1 MKFEIKNKPN
11 LSDQDIYDGEK
22 HGVSFE
28 WLIDK
33 LEDQKAF
40 LMKKNEDVTIET
52 YIFSCVAREKKKKG
66 KDCIVTSVL
75 ECPAFNFYIKSIDTY
90 GNCKTENLIERELY
104 WFDDKKSNIPNEN
117 PQWFKIKE
125 QLDID
130 DS

>member
-52 YIFSCVAREKKKKG
+52 YIFSCVQREKKKKVR
-66 KDCIVTSVL
+66 I
-75 ECPAFNFYIKSIDTY
+75 AFSQVFLNVQLSIFIL
-90 GNCKTENLIERELY
+90 NL
-104 WFDDKKSNIPNEN
+104 
-117 PQWFKIKE
+117 
-125 QLDID
+125 
-130 DS
+130 

>member
-1 MKFEIKNKPN
+1 MKFETKNKPN
-11 LSDQDIYDGEK
+11 LNNQEIYDGEK
-22 HGVSFE
+22 YGVSFE

-33 LEDQKAF
+33 LDEQKAF
-40 LMKKNEDVTIET
+40 LLKKNEDITVET
-52 YIFSCVAREKKKKG
+52 YIFTCVQHEKKKKA
-66 KDCIVTSVL
+66 KDCIVSKVL
-75 ECPAFNFYIKSIDTY
+75 ECPAFNFFIKSVDTY
-90 GNCKTENLIERELY
+90 GNCDTKNLIERKLY